1 MSYYSKPQSSEDNSL
16 IWPGFV
22 DVLASTLMVI
32 IFVVL
37 LFTVAQVYLGDL
49 VVGKNEQIQNL
60 EKTIEIQDETI
71 VEQDLSLSDK
81 ELALIERQEVISQL
95 DTELEILDEEIRLKQ
110 SEISEKENLL
120 TAKDEEIFEKE
131 SLITAK
137 DQEIFEKES
146 LITAKDQ
153 EISLQDELLKQKD
166 ETIITL
172 DDLIDKQALD
182 ITELNEIIARITEEL
197 SLSLEEKEELRGRL
211 SSLNEEQE
219 LLKSQLQELGGENQA
234 LVGQLSDSQGR
245 IQSLLESLSSSKGE
259 NEILETQISSVESQ
273 NQSLRDQIT
282 SLEQDSVIQTT
293 SLNDALA
300 QISRLSE
307 DIKILSNEI
316 QLLNNLLDSKEAEIA
331 SNKIEL
337 GELGD
342 RLNRVLTSELYK
354 LQKYKSEFFGQLSE
368 TLGQREDI
376 QIKGDRFI
384 FQSEILFESGSA
396 DIQAGG
402 RVALSLIAKTL
413 IDLSNQIPTD
423 LNWILQV
430 DGHTDKIPIA
440 TARFPSNWELSHARA
455 LEVVKF
461 FIQQGIP
468 ADKLSANGYGE
479 HQPISLG
486 SSPEDL
492 KLNRR
497 IELKITQR

>member
-1 MSYYSKPQSSEDNSL
+1 MSYYTKSQRSEDNSI

-49 VVGKNEQIQNL
+49 VVGKNKQILSL

-81 ELALIERQEVISQL
+81 EIALLERQEVIKQL
-95 DTELEILDEEIRLKQ
+95 DTELNILDEEIKAKQ
-110 SEISEKENLL
+110 FEISEKENLL
-120 TAKDEEIFEKE
+120 TAKDEEI
-131 SLITAK
+131 T
-137 DQEIFEKES
+137 
-146 LITAKDQ
+146 
-153 EISLQDELLKQKD
+153 LQDELLKEKD
-166 ETIITL
+166 ETILTL
-172 DDLIDKQALD
+172 DDLINKQALD

-219 LLKSQLQELGGENQA
+219 NLKNKLQELGGENEV
-234 LVGQLSDSQGR
+234 LVSQLSDSQGR
-245 IQSLLESLSSSKGE
+245 IQSLLESLSSSQGE
-259 NEILETQISSVESQ
+259 NEILETQISSVENQ
-273 NQSLRDQIT
+273 NQSLRDQIS
-282 SLEQDSVIQTT
+282 SLEQDSIIQTT
-293 SLNDALA
+293 NLNDALA

-316 QLLNNLLDSKEAEIA
+316 QLLNNLLESKEAEIA

-354 LQKYKSEFFGQLSE
+354 LQKYRSEFFGQLSE

-384 FQSEILFESGSA
+384 FQSEILFESGST
-396 DIQAGG
+396 DIQSGG

-430 DGHTDKIPIA
+430 DGHTDKVPIS

>member
-1 MSYYSKPQSSEDNSL
+1 MSYYSKSQSSEDNSL

-120 TAKDEEIFEKE
+120 TV
-131 SLITAK
+131 
-137 DQEIFEKES
+137 
-146 LITAKDQ
+146 KDQ

-219 LLKSQLQELGGENQA
+219 LLKSQLQELGGENQS

-396 DIQAGG
+396 DIQSGG

>member
-1 MSYYSKPQSSEDNSL
+1 MSYYSKTKSSEENSI

-95 DTELEILDEEIRLKQ
+95 DTELEILDQEIRAKL
-110 SEISEKENLL
+110 SEIS
-120 TAKDEEIFEKE
+120 EKE

-137 DQEIFEKES
+137 DEEIIEKES
-146 LITAKDQ
+146 LITSKDQ
-153 EISLQDELLKQKD
+153 EILIQDELLKQKD
-166 ETIITL
+166 ETILTL
-172 DDLIDKQALD
+172 DDLIDKQSLD
-182 ITELNEIIARITEEL
+182 IAELNEIIARITEEL
-197 SLSLEEKEELRGRL
+197 SLSLDEKEELRGKL

-219 LLKSQLQELGGENQA
+219 SLKNQLQALGGENQL

-259 NEILETQISSVESQ
+259 NEILETQISSVENQ
-273 NQSLRDQIT
+273 NQSLRDQIS
-282 SLEQDSVIQTT
+282 SLEQDSTIQTT
-293 SLNDALA
+293 NLNEALA

-316 QLLNNLLDSKEAEIA
+316 QLLNNLLDAKEAEIA

-342 RLNRVLTSELYK
+342 RLNRVLTSELFK

-396 DIQAGG
+396 DIQAEGS
-402 RVALSLIAKTL
+402 VALSLIAKTL
-413 IDLSNQIPTD
+413 IDLSDQIPTD
-423 LNWILQV
+423 LNWVLQI
-430 DGHTDKIPIA
+430 DGHTDRIPIA
-440 TARFPSNWELSHARA
+440 TAKFPSNWELSHARA

>member
-1 MSYYSKPQSSEDNSL
+1 MSYYSKSQSSEDNSL

-110 SEISEKENLL
+110 TEISEKENLL
-120 TAKDEEIFEKE
+120 
-131 SLITAK
+131 
-137 DQEIFEKES
+137 
-146 LITAKDQ
+146 TAKDQ

-219 LLKSQLQELGGENQA
+219 LLKSQLQELGGENQT

-282 SLEQDSVIQTT
+282 SLEKDSVIQTT

-376 QIKGDRFI
+376 QIKGDRFV

-396 DIQAGG
+396 DIQAEG
-402 RVALSLIAKTL
+402 RVALSLVAKTL
-413 IDLSNQIPTD
+413 IDLSDKIPTD
-423 LNWILQV
+423 LNWILQI
-430 DGHTDKIPIA
+430 DGHTDRVPIA
-440 TARFPSNWELSHARA
+440 TAKFPSNWELSHARA

-461 FIQQGIP
+461 FIQQGVP

-479 HQPISLG
+479 YQPISLG
-486 SSPEDL
+486 SSGDDL

>member
-1 MSYYSKPQSSEDNSL
+1 MSYYTKSQRSEDNSI

-49 VVGKNEQIQNL
+49 VVGKNKQILSL

-81 ELALIERQEVISQL
+81 EIALLERQEVIKQL
-95 DTELEILDEEIRLKQ
+95 DTELNILDEEIKAKQ
-110 SEISEKENLL
+110 FEISEKENLL
-120 TAKDEEIFEKE
+120 TAKDEEI
-131 SLITAK
+131 T
-137 DQEIFEKES
+137 
-146 LITAKDQ
+146 
-153 EISLQDELLKQKD
+153 LQDELLKEKD
-166 ETIITL
+166 ETILTL
-172 DDLIDKQALD
+172 DDLINKQALD

-219 LLKSQLQELGGENQA
+219 NLKNKLQELGGENEV
-234 LVGQLSDSQGR
+234 LVSQLSDSQGR
-245 IQSLLESLSSSKGE
+245 IQSLLESLSSSQGE
-259 NEILETQISSVESQ
+259 NEILETQISSVENQ
-273 NQSLRDQIT
+273 NQSLRDQIS

-316 QLLNNLLDSKEAEIA
+316 QLLNNLLESKEAEIA

-354 LQKYKSEFFGQLSE
+354 LQKYRSEFFGQLSE

-384 FQSEILFESGSA
+384 FQSEILFESGSTE
-396 DIQAGG
+396 IQSGG

-430 DGHTDKIPIA
+430 DGHTDKVPIS

>member
-1 MSYYSKPQSSEDNSL
+1 MSYYTKSQRSEDNSI

-49 VVGKNEQIQNL
+49 VVGKNKQILSL

-81 ELALIERQEVISQL
+81 EIALLERQEVIKQL
-95 DTELEILDEEIRLKQ
+95 DTELNILDEEIKAKQ
-110 SEISEKENLL
+110 FEISEKENLL
-120 TAKDEEIFEKE
+120 TAKDEEI
-131 SLITAK
+131 T
-137 DQEIFEKES
+137 
-146 LITAKDQ
+146 
-153 EISLQDELLKQKD
+153 LQDELLKEKD
-166 ETIITL
+166 ETILTL
-172 DDLIDKQALD
+172 DDLINKQALD

-197 SLSLEEKEELRGRL
+197 SLSLAEKEELRGRL

-219 LLKSQLQELGGENQA
+219 NLKNKLQELGGENEV
-234 LVGQLSDSQGR
+234 LVSQLSDSQGR
-245 IQSLLESLSSSKGE
+245 IQSLLESLSSSQGE
-259 NEILETQISSVESQ
+259 NEILETQISSVENQ
-273 NQSLRDQIT
+273 NQSLRDQIS

-316 QLLNNLLDSKEAEIA
+316 QLLNNLLESKEAEIA

-354 LQKYKSEFFGQLSE
+354 LQKYRSEFFGQLSE

-384 FQSEILFESGSA
+384 FQSEILFESGST
-396 DIQAGG
+396 DIQSGG

-430 DGHTDKIPIA
+430 DGHTDKVPIS

>member
-1 MSYYSKPQSSEDNSL
+1 MSYYSKTKSSEENSI

-95 DTELEILDEEIRLKQ
+95 DTELEILDQEIRAKL
-110 SEISEKENLL
+110 SEISEKENL
-120 TAKDEEIFEKE
+120 
-131 SLITAK
+131 ITSK
-137 DQEIFEKES
+137 DQEI
-146 LITAKDQ
+146 LI
-153 EISLQDELLKQKD
+153 QDELLKQKD
-166 ETIITL
+166 ETILTL

-197 SLSLEEKEELRGRL
+197 SLSLDEKEELRSKL

-219 LLKSQLQELGGENQA
+219 TLKNQLQVLGGENQL

-259 NEILETQISSVESQ
+259 NEILETQISSVENQ
-273 NQSLRDQIT
+273 NQSLRGQIS
-282 SLEQDSVIQTT
+282 SLEQDSTIQTT
-293 SLNDALA
+293 NLNEALT

-316 QLLNNLLDSKEAEIA
+316 QLLNNLLDAKEAEIA

-342 RLNRVLTSELYK
+342 RLNRVLTSELFK

-396 DIQAGG
+396 DIQAEG

-413 IDLSNQIPTD
+413 IDLSDQIPTD
-423 LNWILQV
+423 LNWVLQI
-430 DGHTDKIPIA
+430 DGHTDRVPIA
-440 TARFPSNWELSHARA
+440 TAKFPSNWELSHARA

>member
-1 MSYYSKPQSSEDNSL
+1 VSYYSKSQSSEDNSL

-49 VVGKNEQIQNL
+49 VVGKNKQIQNL

-120 TAKDEEIFEKE
+120 TAKD
-131 SLITAK
+131 
-137 DQEIFEKES
+137 QEI
-146 LITAKDQ
+146 L
-153 EISLQDELLKQKD
+153 LQDSLLKQKD

-219 LLKSQLQELGGENQA
+219 LLKSQLKELGGENQA

-273 NQSLRDQIT
+273 NQSLKDQIS
-282 SLEQDSVIQTT
+282 SLEQDSLIQTT
-293 SLNDALA
+293 SLNKALA

-402 RVALSLIAKTL
+402 RVALSLVAKTL

-430 DGHTDKIPIA
+430 DGHTDKVPIA

-468 ADKLSANGYGE
+468 EDKLSANGYGE

>member
-1 MSYYSKPQSSEDNSL
+1 MSYYTKSQRSEDNSI

-49 VVGKNEQIQNL
+49 VVGKNKQILSL

-81 ELALIERQEVISQL
+81 EIALLERQEVIKQL
-95 DTELEILDEEIRLKQ
+95 DTELNILDEEIKAKQ
-110 SEISEKENLL
+110 FEISEKENLL
-120 TAKDEEIFEKE
+120 TAKDEEI
-131 SLITAK
+131 T
-137 DQEIFEKES
+137 
-146 LITAKDQ
+146 
-153 EISLQDELLKQKD
+153 LQDELLKEKD
-166 ETIITL
+166 ETILTL
-172 DDLIDKQALD
+172 DDLINKQALD

-219 LLKSQLQELGGENQA
+219 NLKNKLQELGGENEV
-234 LVGQLSDSQGR
+234 LVSQLSDSQGR
-245 IQSLLESLSSSKGE
+245 IQSLLESLSSSQGE
-259 NEILETQISSVESQ
+259 NEILETQISSVENQ
-273 NQSLRDQIT
+273 NQSLRDQIS

-300 QISRLSE
+300 QISRLSD

-316 QLLNNLLDSKEAEIA
+316 QLLNNLLESKEAEIA

-354 LQKYKSEFFGQLSE
+354 LQKYRSEFFGQLSE

-384 FQSEILFESGSA
+384 FQSEILFESGST
-396 DIQAGG
+396 DIQSGG

-413 IDLSNQIPTD
+413 IDLSNQIPTE
-423 LNWILQV
+423 LNWIFEV
-430 DGHTDKIPIA
+430 DGHTDKVPIS

>member
-1 MSYYSKPQSSEDNSL
+1 VSYYSKSQSSEDNSL

-49 VVGKNEQIQNL
+49 VIGKNEQIQNL

-120 TAKDEEIFEKE
+120 TAKDE
-131 SLITAK
+131 
-137 DQEIFEKES
+137 
-146 LITAKDQ
+146 
-153 EISLQDELLKQKD
+153 LLKQKD

-211 SSLNEEQE
+211 FSLNEEQE

-259 NEILETQISSVESQ
+259 NEILEAQISSVESQ

-384 FQSEILFESGSA
+384 FQSEILFESGSS

-413 IDLSNQIPTD
+413 IDLSSQIPTD

-440 TARFPSNWELSHARA
+440 TPRFPSNWELSHARA

>member
-1 MSYYSKPQSSEDNSL
+1 VNYYSKSQRAEENSI

-71 VEQDLSLSDK
+71 VEQDLSLSGK
-81 ELALIERQEVISQL
+81 ELALIERQEVIKQL
-95 DTELEILDEEIRLKQ
+95 DTELEILDEEIRSKQ
-110 SEISEKENLL
+110 TEISEKENLL
-120 TAKDEEIFEKE
+120 IAKDE
-131 SLITAK
+131 
-137 DQEIFEKES
+137 
-146 LITAKDQ
+146 
-153 EISLQDELLKQKD
+153 LLSQKD
-166 ETIITL
+166 ETILSL
-172 DDLIDKQALD
+172 DDLINQQAID

-197 SLSLEEKEELRGRL
+197 SLSLEEKEELRSKL
-211 SSLNEEQE
+211 SSLGEEQQ
-219 LLKSQLQELGGENQA
+219 LLKNQLQELGGENQL

-259 NEILETQISSVESQ
+259 NEILETQISSVENQ
-273 NQSLRDQIT
+273 NQSLRDQIS
-282 SLEQDSVIQTT
+282 SLEQDSLIQGTN
-293 SLNDALA
+293 LNEALA

-342 RLNRVLTSELYK
+342 RLNRVLTSELFK

-396 DIQAGG
+396 DIQSEG
-402 RVALSLIAKTL
+402 RVALSLVAKTL
-413 IDLSNQIPTD
+413 IDLSDQIPTD
-423 LNWILQV
+423 LNWILQI
-430 DGHTDKIPIA
+430 DGHTDRVPIS
-440 TARFPSNWELSHARA
+440 TAKFPSNWELSHARA

-461 FIQQGIP
+461 FIQQGVP

-479 HQPISLG
+479 YQPISLG

>member
-1 MSYYSKPQSSEDNSL
+1 MSYYTKSQRSEDNSI

-49 VVGKNEQIQNL
+49 VVGKNKQIQSL

-71 VEQDLSLSDK
+71 VEQDLTLSDK
-81 ELALIERQEVISQL
+81 EIALLERQEVIKQL
-95 DTELEILDEEIRLKQ
+95 DTELDILDEEIKVKQ
-110 SEISEKENLL
+110 FEISEKENLL
-120 TAKDEEIFEKE
+120 
-131 SLITAK
+131 
-137 DQEIFEKES
+137 
-146 LITAKDQ
+146 TAKDQ
-153 EISLQDELLKQKD
+153 EISLQDELLKEKD

-197 SLSLEEKEELRGRL
+197 SLSLEEKEELRGKL
-211 SSLNEEQE
+211 SSLNEEQQN
-219 LLKSQLQELGGENQA
+219 LKSKLQELGGENEV

-259 NEILETQISSVESQ
+259 NEILETQISSVENQ
-273 NQSLRDQIT
+273 NQSLKDQIS

-293 SLNDALA
+293 SLNEALSK
-300 QISRLSE
+300 ISRLSE

-316 QLLNNLLDSKEAEIA
+316 QMLNNLLDSKEAEIA

-354 LQKYKSEFFGQLSE
+354 LQKYRSEFFGQLSD
-368 TLGQREDI
+368 TLGEREDI
-376 QIKGDRFI
+376 QIKGDRFV

-413 IDLSNQIPTD
+413 IDLTNQIPTD

-440 TARFPSNWELSHARA
+440 TTRFPSNWELSHARA

>member
-1 MSYYSKPQSSEDNSL
+1 MSYYSKTKSSEENSI

-95 DTELEILDEEIRLKQ
+95 DTELEILDQEIRAKL
-110 SEISEKENLL
+110 SEISEKENL
-120 TAKDEEIFEKE
+120 
-131 SLITAK
+131 ITSK
-137 DQEIFEKES
+137 DQEI
-146 LITAKDQ
+146 LI
-153 EISLQDELLKQKD
+153 QDELLKQKD
-166 ETIITL
+166 ETILTL

-197 SLSLEEKEELRGRL
+197 SLSLDEKEELRGKL

-219 LLKSQLQELGGENQA
+219 SLKNQLQALGGENQL

-259 NEILETQISSVESQ
+259 NEILETQISSVENQ
-273 NQSLRDQIT
+273 NQSLRDQIS
-282 SLEQDSVIQTT
+282 SLEQDSTIQTT
-293 SLNDALA
+293 NLNEALT

-316 QLLNNLLDSKEAEIA
+316 QLLNNLLDAKEAEIA

-342 RLNRVLTSELYK
+342 RLNRVLTSELFK

-396 DIQAGG
+396 DIQAEG

-413 IDLSNQIPTD
+413 IDLSDQIPTD
-423 LNWILQV
+423 LNWVLQI
-430 DGHTDKIPIA
+430 DGHTDRVPIA
-440 TARFPSNWELSHARA
+440 TAKFPSNWELSHARA

>member
-1 MSYYSKPQSSEDNSL
+1 MSYYTKSQRSEDNSI

-49 VVGKNEQIQNL
+49 VVGKNKQILSL

-81 ELALIERQEVISQL
+81 EIALLERQEVIKQL
-95 DTELEILDEEIRLKQ
+95 DTELDILDEEIKAKQ
-110 SEISEKENLL
+110 FEISEKENLL
-120 TAKDEEIFEKE
+120 TAKDEEI
-131 SLITAK
+131 T
-137 DQEIFEKES
+137 
-146 LITAKDQ
+146 
-153 EISLQDELLKQKD
+153 LQDELLKEKD
-166 ETIITL
+166 ETILTL
-172 DDLIDKQALD
+172 DDLINKQALD

-219 LLKSQLQELGGENQA
+219 NLKNKLQELGGENEV
-234 LVGQLSDSQGR
+234 LVSQLSDSQGR
-245 IQSLLESLSSSKGE
+245 IQSLLESLSSSQGE
-259 NEILETQISSVESQ
+259 NEILETQISSVENQ
-273 NQSLRDQIT
+273 NQSLRDQIS

-316 QLLNNLLDSKEAEIA
+316 QLLNNLLESKEAEIA

-354 LQKYKSEFFGQLSE
+354 LQKYRSEFFGQLSE

-384 FQSEILFESGSA
+384 FQSEILFESGST
-396 DIQAGG
+396 DIQSGG
-402 RVALSLIAKTL
+402 RVALSLIAKSL

-430 DGHTDKIPIA
+430 DGHTDKVPIS

>member
-1 MSYYSKPQSSEDNSL
+1 
-16 IWPGFV
+16 
-22 DVLASTLMVI
+22 MVI

-71 VEQDLSLSDK
+71 VEQDLSLSGK
-81 ELALIERQEVISQL
+81 ELALIERQEVIKQL
-95 DTELEILDEEIRLKQ
+95 DTELEILDEEIRSKQ
-110 SEISEKENLL
+110 TEISEKENLL
-120 TAKDEEIFEKE
+120 IAK
-131 SLITAK
+131 
-137 DQEIFEKES
+137 
-146 LITAKDQ
+146 
-153 EISLQDELLKQKD
+153 
-166 ETIITL
+166 
-172 DDLIDKQALD
+172 DDLINQQAID

-197 SLSLEEKEELRGRL
+197 SLSLEEKEELRSKL
-211 SSLNEEQE
+211 SSLGEEQQ
-219 LLKSQLQELGGENQA
+219 LLKNQLQELGGENQL
-234 LVGQLSDSQGR
+234 LVGQLSESQGR

-259 NEILETQISSVESQ
+259 NEILETQISSVENQ
-273 NQSLRDQIT
+273 NQTLRDQIS
-282 SLEQDSVIQTT
+282 SLEQDSKIQVIN
-293 SLNDALA
+293 LNEALA

-342 RLNRVLTSELYK
+342 RLNRVLTSELFK

-396 DIQAGG
+396 DIQAEG
-402 RVALSLIAKTL
+402 RAALSLVAKTL
-413 IDLSNQIPTD
+413 IDLSDQIPTD
-423 LNWILQV
+423 LNWILQI
-430 DGHTDKIPIA
+430 DGHTDMVPIA
-440 TARFPSNWELSHARA
+440 TSRFPSNWELSHARA
-455 LEVVKF
+455 LEVLKF

>member
-1 MSYYSKPQSSEDNSL
+1 MSYYTKSQRSEDNSI

-49 VVGKNEQIQNL
+49 VVGKNKQILSL

-81 ELALIERQEVISQL
+81 EIALLERQEVIKQL
-95 DTELEILDEEIRLKQ
+95 DTELNILDEEIKAKQ
-110 SEISEKENLL
+110 FEISEKENLL
-120 TAKDEEIFEKE
+120 TAKDEEI
-131 SLITAK
+131 T
-137 DQEIFEKES
+137 
-146 LITAKDQ
+146 
-153 EISLQDELLKQKD
+153 LQDELLKEKD
-166 ETIITL
+166 ETILTL
-172 DDLIDKQALD
+172 DDLINKQALD

-219 LLKSQLQELGGENQA
+219 NLKNKLQELGGENEV
-234 LVGQLSDSQGR
+234 LVSQLSDSQGR

-259 NEILETQISSVESQ
+259 NEILETQITSVENQ
-273 NQSLRDQIT
+273 NQSLRDQIS
-282 SLEQDSVIQTT
+282 SLEQDSVIQSTN
-293 SLNDALA
+293 LNDALA

-316 QLLNNLLDSKEAEIA
+316 QLLNNLLKSKEAEIA

-354 LQKYKSEFFGQLSE
+354 LQKYRSEFFGQLSE

-384 FQSEILFESGSA
+384 FQSEILFESGST
-396 DIQAGG
+396 DIQSGG

-430 DGHTDKIPIA
+430 DGHTDKVPIA

>member
-1 MSYYSKPQSSEDNSL
+1 MSYYSKSQSSEDNSL

-110 SEISEKENLL
+110 TEISEKENLL
-120 TAKDEEIFEKE
+120 
-131 SLITAK
+131 
-137 DQEIFEKES
+137 
-146 LITAKDQ
+146 TAKDQ

-273 NQSLRDQIT
+273 NQLLRDQIT

>member
-1 MSYYSKPQSSEDNSL
+1 MSYYTKSQRSEDNSI

-49 VVGKNEQIQNL
+49 VVGKNKQILSL

-81 ELALIERQEVISQL
+81 EIALLERQEVIKQL
-95 DTELEILDEEIRLKQ
+95 DTELNILDEEIKAKQ
-110 SEISEKENLL
+110 FEISEKENLL
-120 TAKDEEIFEKE
+120 TAKDEEI
-131 SLITAK
+131 T
-137 DQEIFEKES
+137 
-146 LITAKDQ
+146 
-153 EISLQDELLKQKD
+153 LQDELLKEKD
-166 ETIITL
+166 ETILTL
-172 DDLIDKQALD
+172 DDLINKQALD

-197 SLSLEEKEELRGRL
+197 SLSLAEKEELRGRL
-211 SSLNEEQE
+211 TSLNEEQE
-219 LLKSQLQELGGENQA
+219 NLKNKLQELGGENEV
-234 LVGQLSDSQGR
+234 LVSQLSDSQGR
-245 IQSLLESLSSSKGE
+245 IQSLLESLSSSQGE
-259 NEILETQISSVESQ
+259 NEILETQISSVENQ
-273 NQSLRDQIT
+273 NQSLRDQIS

-316 QLLNNLLDSKEAEIA
+316 QLLNNLLESKEAEIA

-354 LQKYKSEFFGQLSE
+354 LQKYRSEFFGQLSE

-384 FQSEILFESGSA
+384 FQSEILFESGST
-396 DIQAGG
+396 DIQSGG

-430 DGHTDKIPIA
+430 DGHTDKVPIS

>member
-1 MSYYSKPQSSEDNSL
+1 MSYYTKSQRSEDNSI

-49 VVGKNEQIQNL
+49 VVGKNKQIQSL

-71 VEQDLSLSDK
+71 VEQDLTLSDK
-81 ELALIERQEVISQL
+81 EIALLERQEVIKQL
-95 DTELEILDEEIRLKQ
+95 DTELDILDEEIKVKQ
-110 SEISEKENLL
+110 FEISEKENLL
-120 TAKDEEIFEKE
+120 
-131 SLITAK
+131 
-137 DQEIFEKES
+137 
-146 LITAKDQ
+146 TAKDQ
-153 EISLQDELLKQKD
+153 EISLQDELLKEKD
-166 ETIITL
+166 ETILTL

-197 SLSLEEKEELRGRL
+197 SLSLEEKEELRGKL
-211 SSLNEEQE
+211 SSLNEEQQN
-219 LLKSQLQELGGENQA
+219 LKNKLQELGGENEV

-259 NEILETQISSVESQ
+259 NEILETQISSVENQ
-273 NQSLRDQIT
+273 NQSLKDQIS

-293 SLNDALA
+293 SLNEALSK
-300 QISRLSE
+300 ISRLSE

-316 QLLNNLLDSKEAEIA
+316 QMLNNLLDSKEAEIA

-354 LQKYKSEFFGQLSE
+354 LQKYRSEFFGQLSD

-376 QIKGDRFI
+376 QIKGDRFV
-384 FQSEILFESGSA
+384 FQSEILFESGST
-396 DIQAGG
+396 DIQSGG

-423 LNWILQV
+423 LDWILQV
-430 DGHTDKIPIA
+430 DGHTDKVPIA
-440 TARFPSNWELSHARA
+440 TSRFPSNWELSHARA

>member
-1 MSYYSKPQSSEDNSL
+1 VNYYSKSQRAEENSI

-71 VEQDLSLSDK
+71 VEQDLSLSGK
-81 ELALIERQEVISQL
+81 ELALIERQEVIKQL
-95 DTELEILDEEIRLKQ
+95 DTELEILDEEIRSKQ
-110 SEISEKENLL
+110 TEISEKENLL
-120 TAKDEEIFEKE
+120 IAKDE
-131 SLITAK
+131 
-137 DQEIFEKES
+137 
-146 LITAKDQ
+146 
-153 EISLQDELLKQKD
+153 LLSQKD
-166 ETIITL
+166 ETILSL
-172 DDLIDKQALD
+172 DDLINQQAID
-182 ITELNEIIARITEEL
+182 ITELNEIIARITDEL
-197 SLSLEEKEELRGRL
+197 SLSLEEKEELRSKL
-211 SSLNEEQE
+211 SSLGEEQQ
-219 LLKSQLQELGGENQA
+219 LLKNQLQELGGENQL

-259 NEILETQISSVESQ
+259 NEILETQISSVENQ
-273 NQSLRDQIT
+273 NQSLRDQIA
-282 SLEQDSVIQTT
+282 SLEQDSLIQGTN
-293 SLNDALA
+293 LNEALA

-342 RLNRVLTSELYK
+342 RLNRVLTSELFK

-402 RVALSLIAKTL
+402 REALSLIAKTL
-413 IDLSNQIPTD
+413 IDLSDKIPTD
-423 LNWILQV
+423 LNWILQI
-430 DGHTDKIPIA
+430 DGHTDRVPIA
-440 TARFPSNWELSHARA
+440 TAKFPSNWELSHARA

-461 FIQQGIP
+461 FIQQGVP

-479 HQPISLG
+479 YQPISLG
-486 SSPEDL
+486 SSGDDL

>member
-1 MSYYSKPQSSEDNSL
+1 MNYYSKSQRAEENSI

-71 VEQDLSLSDK
+71 VEQDLSLSGK
-81 ELALIERQEVISQL
+81 ELALIERQEVIKQL
-95 DTELEILDEEIRLKQ
+95 DTELEILDEEIRSKQ
-110 SEISEKENLL
+110 TEISEKENLL
-120 TAKDEEIFEKE
+120 IAKDE
-131 SLITAK
+131 
-137 DQEIFEKES
+137 
-146 LITAKDQ
+146 
-153 EISLQDELLKQKD
+153 LLSQKD
-166 ETIITL
+166 ETILSL
-172 DDLIDKQALD
+172 DDLINQQAID
-182 ITELNEIIARITEEL
+182 ITELNEIIARITDEL
-197 SLSLEEKEELRGRL
+197 SLSLEEKEELRSKL
-211 SSLNEEQE
+211 SSLGEEQQ
-219 LLKSQLQELGGENQA
+219 LLKNQLQELGGENQL

-259 NEILETQISSVESQ
+259 NEILETQISSVENQ
-273 NQSLRDQIT
+273 NQSLRDQIA
-282 SLEQDSVIQTT
+282 SLEQDSLIQGTN
-293 SLNDALA
+293 LNEALA

-342 RLNRVLTSELYK
+342 RLNRVLTSELFK

-396 DIQAGG
+396 DIQSEG
-402 RVALSLIAKTL
+402 RVALSLVAKTL
-413 IDLSNQIPTD
+413 IDLSDQIPTD
-423 LNWILQV
+423 LNWILQI
-430 DGHTDKIPIA
+430 DGHTDRVPIA
-440 TARFPSNWELSHARA
+440 TAKFPSNWELSHARA

-461 FIQQGIP
+461 FIQQGVP

-479 HQPISLG
+479 YQPISLG
-486 SSPEDL
+486 SSGDDL

>member
-1 MSYYSKPQSSEDNSL
+1 MSYYSKTQSSEDNSI

-95 DTELEILDEEIRLKQ
+95 DTELEILDEEIKIKQ

-120 TAKDEEIFEKE
+120 TAKDE
-131 SLITAK
+131 L
-137 DQEIFEKES
+137 IFEKES

-153 EISLQDELLKQKD
+153 EISLQDEILKQKD

-197 SLSLEEKEELRGRL
+197 SLSLEEKEELRSRL

-219 LLKSQLQELGGENQA
+219 LLKNQLQELGGENQA

-245 IQSLLESLSSSKGE
+245 IQSLLESLSTSKGE
-259 NEILETQISSVESQ
+259 NEILETQISSIESQ
-273 NQSLRDQIT
+273 NKSLRDEIS

-368 TLGQREDI
+368 TLGEREDI

-396 DIQAGG
+396 DIQSGG

-413 IDLSNQIPTD
+413 IDLSNQIPSD

-440 TARFPSNWELSHARA
+440 TSRFPSNWELSHARA

-461 FIQQGIP
+461 FIQQGLP
-468 ADKLSANGYGE
+468 ANKLSANGYGE

-486 SSPEDL
+486 SSPEEL

>member
-1 MSYYSKPQSSEDNSL
+1 
-16 IWPGFV
+16 
-22 DVLASTLMVI
+22 MVI

-49 VVGKNEQIQNL
+49 VVGKNKQIQNL

-95 DTELEILDEEIRLKQ
+95 DTELEILDQEIRAKL
-110 SEISEKENLL
+110 SEISEKENL
-120 TAKDEEIFEKE
+120 
-131 SLITAK
+131 ITSK
-137 DQEIFEKES
+137 DQEI
-146 LITAKDQ
+146 LI
-153 EISLQDELLKQKD
+153 QDELLKQKD

-219 LLKSQLQELGGENQA
+219 LLKSQLQELGGENQT
-234 LVGQLSDSQGR
+234 LVRQLSDSQGR

-282 SLEQDSVIQTT
+282 SLEKDSVIQTT

-396 DIQAGG
+396 DIQSGG

-430 DGHTDKIPIA
+430 DGHTDKIPIS
-440 TARFPSNWELSHARA
+440 TSRFPSNWELSHARA